1 MSKGYTYKIIK
12 EKDYLYK
19 VEVEVEPARVQ
30 TAYNEALEELGKD
43 VKIQGFRPGKAPK
56 AMVEAKVGNDAF
68 SHSIRHL
75 LSDVAI
81 EIVDSEKLNPVT
93 PLDYS
98 VEKASVDGNVAF
110 SFSFTNYPEVKL
122 ADLSKLTVEK
132 PDNSVSEEDIDKV
145 ISNLRSAEEDKKK
158 GGEEKKVS
166 KKSTEKKEQKAD
178 KLTDEDVKT
187 LGFEGVTTVTQL
199 RKMIAERLQDIQGQ
213 EGQARFEQSA
223 LEAAIKESDIPVPQ
237 ALIDR
242 QTQQLV
248 EAYMAKIKDLDVKPE
263 EFLQAQGLTAETLK
277 KQKED
282 QALKQLKAEILLNEI
297 AKKYEIAPAATEIDA
312 QINSITDPE
321 VRAQYDTYEGRR
333 YILSALLQQ
342 RSMQKL
348 LSEVKTTSVKNTKAA
363 KDTKKK

>member
-1 MSKGYTYKIIK
+1 MEKGYTYKINK
-12 EKDYLYK
+12 DKDYLYK
-19 VEVEVEPARVQ
+19 IEVEVEPSRVKD
-30 TAYNEALEELGKD
+30 AYNEALEELGKD
-43 VKIQGFRPGKAPK
+43 VKVQGFRPGKAPK

-75 LSDVAI
+75 LSDIAI

-110 SFSFTNYPEVKL
+110 SFSFTNYPEVNL

-132 PDNSVSEEDIDKV
+132 PDHTVSEEDIDKV
-145 ISNLRSAEEDKKK
+145 IENLRNTESEKNKDKK
-158 GGEEKKVS
+158 EEKRDER
-166 KKSTEKKEQKAD
+166 KKDKKTAE
-178 KLTDEDVKT
+178 LTDAEVKT
-187 LGFEGVTTVTQL
+187 LGFEGVATVAEL
-199 RKMIAERLQDIQGQ
+199 RKMISERLQDIQGQ
-213 EGQARFEQSA
+213 EQQARFEQSA
-223 LEAAIKESDIPVPQ
+223 LEAAIKASDIQVPQ
-237 ALIDR
+237 ALIER
-242 QTQQLV
+242 QTEQLV

-263 EFLQAQGLTAETLK
+263 EFLQAQGLTAEALK

-297 AKKYEIAPAATEIDA
+297 AKKYEIAPSATEIDA
-312 QINSITDPE
+312 QINSISDPKI
-321 VRAQYDTYEGRR
+321 RAQYDTYEGRR

-348 LSEVKTTSVKNTKAA
+348 LSEIGTTPAKSNKTS
-363 KDTKKK
+363 KKK